1 MIGVFLNAD
10 FLCLFLSSKTIM
22 MKLQFSLKYFLIS
35 IFIFLIEVLIATKL
49 KDVFFVR
56 AYLGDV
62 IVVILLYTMVK
73 SFFRVNNQKLIGGI
87 LIFSC
92 MVEFAQYFNIAEKLG
107 FREGSLMYIVI
118 GNSFSWID
126 ILCYATGCLLIY
138 LFVKVTENKAIT
150 ANS

>member
-1 MIGVFLNAD
+1 
-10 FLCLFLSSKTIM
+10 

-49 KDVFFVR
+49 KDIFFVR

-126 ILCYATGCLLIY
+126 ILCYAAGCLLIY

>member
-1 MIGVFLNAD
+1 
-10 FLCLFLSSKTIM
+10 M

-49 KDVFFVR
+49 KDIFFVR

-107 FREGSLMYIVI
+107 FRQGSLMYIVI

-126 ILCYATGCLLIY
+126 ILCYALGCLLIY
-138 LFVKVTENKAIT
+138 LFVKMTENKT
-150 ANS
+150 TPANS

>member
-1 MIGVFLNAD
+1 
-10 FLCLFLSSKTIM
+10 

-62 IVVILLYTMVK
+62 IVVILLYTLVK
-73 SFFRVNNQKLIGGI
+73 SFFRVDNQKLIGGI

-126 ILCYATGCLLIY
+126 ILCYAAGCLLIY
-138 LFVKVTENKAIT
+138 LFVKMTENKT
-150 ANS
+150 TPANS

>member
-1 MIGVFLNAD
+1 
-10 FLCLFLSSKTIM
+10 
-22 MKLQFSLKYFLIS
+22 MKFQFSLKYFLIS

-62 IVVILLYTMVK
+62 IVVMLLYTLIK
-73 SFFRVNNQKLIGGI
+73 SFFSVNNEKLILGI

-92 MVEFAQYFNIAEKLG
+92 LLEFAQYFNIAEKLG
-107 FREGSLMYIVI
+107 FRKGSLMYIII

-126 ILCYATGCLLIY
+126 ILCYGVGCLLIY
-138 LFVKVTENKAIT
+138 LFVKLKPKF
-150 ANS
+150 